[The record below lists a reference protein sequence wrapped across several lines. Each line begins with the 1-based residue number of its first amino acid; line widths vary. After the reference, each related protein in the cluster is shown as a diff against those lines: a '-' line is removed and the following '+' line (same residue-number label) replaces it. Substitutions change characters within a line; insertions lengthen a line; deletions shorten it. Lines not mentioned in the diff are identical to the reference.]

1 MELISIY
8 RDIANRCSG
17 NVYVG
22 VVGPVRCGKSTFIK
36 KFMEEAVI
44 PEISNDYD
52 KKRATDELPQS
63 AGGKTIMTTEP
74 KFIPDEAVE
83 IEFGDN
89 SKIRVKMIDCVG
101 YLIPDVLGT
110 TEEGNTRMVKTPWS
124 DAEMSFEAAAEFG
137 TQKVISEHSTVGIL
151 ITTDGSIG
159 DIPRENYISAEE
171 KIANELRELGKPYV
185 IILNSAKPDSD
196 EAIALAIEL
205 EKKYSTPVALINCL
219 ELDISDINH
228 ILNMLVLEFP
238 VTEMNL
244 KLPSW
249 ISALKGGHKLISL
262 VTNSVKDM
270 VYSLKTLG
278 NLQKY
283 TESLSEKLSQ
293 NIREVYENSGCKIDI
308 KNVDVANGTVDLELN
323 LPEKMY
329 YDIICEI
336 TGLNIHNQ
344 SELIQSLSNLA
355 ESKKEFD
362 KYQKAIIDLEENGYG
377 IVLPEIDEMHL
388 EEPQIIR
395 QAGAY
400 GVKLKASATS
410 VHMIRANIET
420 EINPIVGSEEQSEEL
435 INYLNSEFGD
445 DPKKIWD
452 SNIFGKSL
460 YEMMND
466 GLHSKLSHLSDESK
480 ERLSETLSR
489 VINEGS
495 GGLICIIL

>member
-8 RDIANRCSG
+8 KDIADRCNG

-44 PEISNDYD
+44 PEITNDYD
-52 KKRATDELPQS
+52 RKRATDELPQS
-63 AGGKTIMTTEP
+63 SGGKTIMTTEP
-74 KFIPDEAVE
+74 KFIPDEAVQ
-83 IEFGDN
+83 IEFGDSSN
-89 SKIRVKMIDCVG
+89 VKVKMIDCVG

-110 TEEGNTRMVKTPWS
+110 TEDGNTRMVKTPWS
-124 DAEMSFEAAAEFG
+124 ETEMTFDKAAELG
-137 TQKVISEHSTVGIL
+137 TKKVIKEHATVGLL
-151 ITTDGSIG
+151 ITTDGSFG
-159 DIPRENYISAEE
+159 DIPRANFAQAEE
-171 KIANELRELGKPYV
+171 KIVSEIKELGKPYV
-185 IILNSAKPDSD
+185 IILNSATPESD
-196 EAIALAIEL
+196 ESIALAIEL
-205 EKKYSTPVALINCL
+205 EKKYNAPVALVNCL
-219 ELDISDINH
+219 ELDTEDINH

-238 VTEMNL
+238 VSEMQL
-244 KLPSW
+244 ILPGW
-249 ISALKGGHKLISL
+249 ISALKGGHKLNGII
-262 VTNSVKDM
+262 TNVVKNM
-270 VYSLKTLG
+270 VNTLHTLG
-278 NLQKY
+278 NVQTYAEK
-283 TESLSEKLSQ
+283 LSEQLSQ
-293 NIREVYENSGCKIDI
+293 NIGELYEDPLCTISIDSI
-308 KNVDVANGTVDLELN
+308 NVANGSVDLKLN
-323 LPEKMY
+323 LPDKMY
-329 YDIICEI
+329 YEIICEI
-336 TGLNIHNQ
+336 TGLNIKNQ

-355 ESKKEFD
+355 EAKKEFD
-362 KYQKAIIDLEENGYG
+362 KYQRAIIDLEENGYG

-420 EINPIVGSEEQSEEL
+420 EINPIVGTEEQSEEL
-435 INYLNSEFGD
+435 INYLNSEFGE
-445 DPKKIWD
+445 DPKRIWD

-466 GLHSKLSHLSDESK
+466 GLHTKLSHLSDESK